1 MDCTGSMMSVR
12 TWIIAGLTGLVLL
25 GVWVFVDR
33 EPAADTGGTAIA
45 AARAPAPADDRPE
58 TAEGVGDEPVATAGV
73 ETGGNAEATGAV
85 GDAAES
91 PQRQTGAPAR
101 EPTPA
106 GRDGGASV
114 SGSGG
119 EGAGAA
125 AAPKPAPAA
134 DQEPSSE
141 AILRATSRAYE
152 GLRSF
157 RAEFEQELQNTLL
170 GRTTRSAGTLYQRQ
184 PDRFLMDFSDP
195 EGDLI
200 VSDGE
205 YFWMYFPSV
214 DAKQVL
220 RTLRGGQGLDLR
232 AQFVGDPVRRFDA
245 TYHGTESVR
254 GRAAD
259 VMTLVPREPLGYERL
274 KVWIDRADHLVRRF
288 ELTESNGNIRHFEL
302 HDMVRNP
309 TLSDDLFEF
318 TPPPGSQVV
327 TR

>member
-1 MDCTGSMMSVR
+1 MSVR
-12 TWIIAGLTGLVLL
+12 TWMIAGLTGLVLL

-33 EPAADTGGTAIA
+33 QESTAPEGAAIA
-45 AARAPAPADDRPE
+45 AARGPAPAEELPE
-58 TAEGVGDEPVATAGV
+58 TPAGSGDEPVADAPVADAPGSDRRSGV
-73 ETGGNAEATGAV
+73 
-85 GDAAES
+85 DD
-91 PQRQTGAPAR
+91 P
-101 EPTPA
+101 
-106 GRDGGASV
+106 D
-114 SGSGG
+114 
-119 EGAGAA
+119 AA
-125 AAPKPAPAA
+125 AAPGRDAPVVVAEDAGTDAAPAA
-134 DQEPSSE
+134 EPAGRAGGAGGAEPPEPQQGSE
-141 AILRATSRAYE
+141 PASDADPAPSDEILRATSRAYE

-157 RAEFEQELQNTLL
+157 RAGFEQELQNTLL
-170 GRTTRSAGTLYQRQ
+170 GRTTRSEGTLYQRQ

-220 RTLRGGQGLDLR
+220 RTPRGGQGLDLR
-232 AQFVGDPVRRFDA
+232 AQFVGDPVRRFEA
-245 TYHGTESVR
+245 TYHGAEAVR
-254 GRAAD
+254 GRTAD
-259 VMTLVPREPLGYERL
+259 VLTLVPREPLGYERL
-274 KVWIDRADHLVRRF
+274 KVWIDRSDHLVRRF

-309 TLSDDLFEF
+309 TLPDDLFEF